1 MQTIS
6 TSVIKANAEGHWFD
20 EDTMKGFGTKI
31 AETAYSSDGKFWYF
45 VYTNTKEPKRQYK
58 VVAFRALGEQSPRK
72 AQFRQVVSDGAG
84 PFKSW
89 KEAENEAIRRARS

>member
-6 TSVIKANAEGHWFD
+6 TSVTKANAEGHWFD

-31 AETAYSSDGKFWYF
+31 AETAYSGNGKFWYF
-45 VYTNTKEPKRQYK
+45 VYTNVKDAPGKYK
-58 VVAFRALGEQSPRK
+58 VVCFRMLGEQSPRK

-89 KEAENEAIRRARS
+89 KEAKNEAIRRARS